1 MVIMYMYWLYLKES
15 NHSWS
20 HKKIQPTAFHKL
32 AKVKICSFKWKQS
45 ITNFNYKCK
54 GKLNRFSHISKK
66 KRMIKKATQS
76 LLSSAV
82 GLLLTT
88 QWQTSSLFWL
98 SGIFAPISKITKDDS
113 SHPNSRTNSRP
124 TSRPTSAS
132 RLPSSQTSQPN
143 SLPSSTS
150 SSRAN
155 SRPSSRSSSPSP
167 GGLTDVEVSGMK
179 MYSVCT
185 AIYSIEQWLILLSCF
200 LQIGERVIVA
210 GQKRGVVRF
219 SGRTQFAPG

>member
-1 MVIMYMYWLYLKES
+1 M
-15 NHSWS
+15 
-20 HKKIQPTAFHKL
+20 
-32 AKVKICSFKWKQS
+32 
-45 ITNFNYKCK
+45 
-54 GKLNRFSHISKK
+54 NRFSHISKK
-66 KRMIKKATQS
+66 KRIIKKATQS

-82 GLLLTT
+82 GPLLTT

-185 AIYSIEQWLILLSCF
+185 AIYSIKQLILFYFRSVKEWLSLDRREGLWGLVVELSLLQGKGPTFSLHQALSLHVHVEHVLF
-200 LQIGERVIVA
+200 LGRGNCVFCRMGILELWR
-210 GQKRGVVRF
+210 GQNWSSKLFYQVGMSVY
-219 SGRTQFAPG
+219 